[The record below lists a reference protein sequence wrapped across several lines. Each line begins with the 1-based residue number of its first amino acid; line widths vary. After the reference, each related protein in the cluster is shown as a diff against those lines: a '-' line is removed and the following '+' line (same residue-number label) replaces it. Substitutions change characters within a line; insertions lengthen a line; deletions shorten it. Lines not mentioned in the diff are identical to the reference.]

1 MSQPDFQASFT
12 KKNYHEPY
20 PTVSP
25 SNPSITAA
33 GKIVIVSGG
42 SKGTGLAIAN
52 AFGIASASEVIL
64 VARNETTLK
73 QVRNNL
79 QAVCLNTRFSYWAG
93 DITDTESMTNM
104 FDIIRKSLGE
114 PNILILGAAYLHS
127 LTQGLDVPE
136 EELDR
141 SFDVNFKANVS
152 LARMFLD
159 SQKSLSGFKTI
170 INLATVAAHTRQSN
184 MSAYGASK
192 GAFVTW
198 LEHVHFE
205 NQDRLRVF
213 NLHPSIVLT
222 GMLKARGFR
231 LSDWSWDKCETAF
244 ILIS

>member
-1 MSQPDFQASFT
+1 MPRRFLSRLSRLECWCSW
-12 KKNYHEPY
+12 HL
-20 PTVSP
+20 
-25 SNPSITAA
+25 TAA

-42 SKGTGLAIAN
+42 SKGIGLAIAN

-73 QVRNNL
+73 QIRNRL

-114 PNILILGAAYLHS
+114 PSILILSAAYLHS
-127 LTQGLDVPE
+127 PTQGLDVPE

-152 LARMFLD
+152 LARNFLD
-159 SQKSLSGFKTI
+159 SQEPLSGFKTI
-170 INLATVAAHTRQSN
+170 INLATVTAHTRQSDL
-184 MSAYGASK
+184 SAYGASK

-205 NQDRLRVF
+205 YQNRLRVF
-213 NLHPSIVLT
+213 NLHPGIVLT
-222 GMLKARGFR
+222 GMFRDCGFR
-231 LSDWSWDKCETAF
+231 PSNWNWDKRETPY

>member
-1 MSQPDFQASFT
+1 MSQPEFQASFT
-12 KKNYHEPY
+12 RKTYHEPY

-25 SNPSITAA
+25 SNPSVTAA
-33 GKIVIVSGG
+33 GKIVIISGG
-42 SKGTGLAIAN
+42 SKGVGLAIAN
-52 AFGIASASEVIL
+52 AFGVASASEVIL

-73 QVRNNL
+73 QVRNSL
-79 QAVCLNTRFSYWAG
+79 QAICINTRFSYWAG

-104 FDIIRKSLGE
+104 FDIVRQNLGE

-127 LTQGLDVPE
+127 LNQGLNVPE

-152 LARMFLD
+152 LVREFLG
-159 SQKSLSGFKTI
+159 SQEPFSGFKTI

-205 NQDRLRVF
+205 NQDRLRVL
-213 NLHPSIVLT
+213 NLHPGIVST
-222 GMLKARGFR
+222 GILRGHSFR
-231 LSDWSWDKCETAF
+231 ANNWNWDKRETPF
-244 ILIS
+244 VLIS